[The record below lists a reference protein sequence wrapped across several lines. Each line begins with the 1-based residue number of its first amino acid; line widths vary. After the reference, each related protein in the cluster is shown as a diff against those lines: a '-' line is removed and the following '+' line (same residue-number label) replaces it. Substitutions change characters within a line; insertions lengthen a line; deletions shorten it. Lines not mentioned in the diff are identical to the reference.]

1 MSEPSTHLT
10 IAVVGAHLEG
20 QPLHHQLTDRAAVLV
35 AHTTTSPTYR
45 LFALDTVPPKPGLVR
60 TLDGDGAPIE
70 VEVYELDAAA
80 FGTFVA
86 AIPPPLAIGTV
97 TLADGTEVSGF
108 VCEPYALADAPD
120 ITNHGGWRAY
130 LASIGPPTP

>member
-1 MSEPSTHLT
+1 MPESPTRVS

-20 QPLHHQLTDRAAVLV
+20 QPLHHQLLDRGAELIAR
-35 AHTTTSPTYR
+35 TTTSADYR
-45 LFALDTVPPKPGLVR
+45 LFALDTVPAKPGMVR
-60 TLDGDGAPIE
+60 TLDGDGARIE

-97 TLADGTEVSGF
+97 TLADGTAVSGF
-108 VCEPYALADAPD
+108 VCEPYALDDAPE
-120 ITNHGGWRAY
+120 ITGHGGWRAY
-130 LASIGPPTP
+130 LASNGPATP